1 MSEIKQIQSILE
13 ITPKLDA
20 CCIDMFGVLWDGT
33 QFFPNALNTLYHL
46 KQAGKKIYILSNATE
61 PQKQAEEKYASFG
74 LKVGIHYDAFLSSG
88 TVLEM
93 EVEKGFFERFSGKK
107 NYRFYMIGN
116 KPHTLFQNI
125 ADHMTPD
132 MNAADFV
139 YFGSPSTKETA
150 ALNIDHLMPEL
161 EQALSLN
168 KKAVIANPD
177 YHAFKGPIKY
187 CAQGTMG
194 KWYEDRGGSVYW
206 IGKPYPLIYQYALNF
221 LQCPAHR
228 VLMIG
233 DTIRTD
239 IAGGKNAGMKTLLI
253 TGTGITASALQQ
265 GLDLQTLCRMEEAT
279 PDYQIERFQ

>member
-1 MSEIKQIQSILE
+1 MSEIKHIQSVLE
-13 ITPKLDA
+13 IAGELDA

-33 QFFPNALNTLYHL
+33 QFFPGALDTLARL
-46 KQAGKKIYILSNATE
+46 KQTGLKICILSNATE
-61 PQKQAEEKYASFG
+61 PQQQATEKYAAFG
-74 LKVGIHYDAFLSSG
+74 LKSGLHYDLFLSSG

-93 EVEKGFFERFSGKK
+93 EIEKGFFERFAGKK
-107 NYRFYMIGN
+107 DYRFYMIGY

-125 ADHMTPD
+125 AEHMTTD

-150 ALNIDHLMPEL
+150 ALNIGHLMPEL
-161 EQALSLN
+161 EQALRLC
-168 KKAVIANPD
+168 KKAVVANPD
-177 YHAFKGPIKY
+177 YNAFKGPIKY
-187 CAQGTMG
+187 CAQGMMG
-194 KWYEDRGGSVYW
+194 KWYEDHGGSVFW
-206 IGKPYPLIYQYALNF
+206 IGKPYPLIYQYALDF
-221 LQCPAHR
+221 LQSPAHR

-265 GLDLQTLCRMEEAT
+265 GLDLQTLCRMQEAT
-279 PDYQIERFQ
+279 PNYQIERFQ